1 MESLRHALDWALGL
15 RAEPRDLTLL
25 QICLRS
31 LLAYFFGLFILRVA
45 RNRLL
50 TRQTAFDVVIGIV
63 LGSVLSRA
71 INGTSP
77 VFLSL
82 AAAAVL
88 VVTHHVLA
96 SLSFHSPRWRRL
108 LSGNPETV
116 ASQGELNE
124 ESLRRHLLSRSD
136 VDEALRLHGQVAEI
150 GLIKEARVERNGKI
164 SVVKEPRVLEIK
176 VEAGVQ
182 TVRIVVE

>member
-1 MESLRHALDWALGL
+1 MESLQHALDWALGL
-15 RAEPRDLTLL
+15 RVEPMDLTFL
-25 QICLRS
+25 QICLRT
-31 LLAYFFGLFILRVA
+31 LLAYFFGLLILRVA

-71 INGTSP
+71 INGSSP
-77 VFLSL
+77 VLLSL

-88 VVTHHVLA
+88 VATHHVLA
-96 SLSFHSPRWRRL
+96 SLSFHSPWWRRL
-108 LSGNPETV
+108 LSGKPEAIV
-116 ASQGELNE
+116 SQGELIE

-136 VDEALRLHGQVAEI
+136 VDEALRLQGHVAEI
-150 GLIKEARVERNGKI
+150 GLIKDARVERNGRI
-164 SVVKEPRVLEIK
+164 SVLKEPRVLEIK
-176 VEAGVQ
+176 VEPGVQ